1 MSFFGESS
9 LYLDLSKLVLR
20 PKWLFNPGPLRGAGV
35 LGEDEQSCIIIGIV
49 KYSVYKYRT
58 SATRASEAIPGAR
71 KILEKRGE
79 WRNFK

>member
-9 LYLDLSKLVLR
+9 LYLDLSKLVPVG

-49 KYSVYKYRT
+49 
-58 SATRASEAIPGAR
+58 
-71 KILEKRGE
+71 
-79 WRNFK
+79 